1 MTMLKKARNERS
13 CPLHPTVRG
22 MSTEQE
28 DSILMRMMGMEKRK
42 PKREPKPVTIRHF
55 SWES

>member
-1 MTMLKKARNERS
+1 MTMLKNARNERNT
-13 CPLHPTVRG
+13 PLRQLVRG

-28 DSILMRMMGMEKRK
+28 DNILMRMMGMEKRK

>member
-28 DSILMRMMGMEKRK
+28 DSILMRMMGMKENKKRA
-42 PKREPKPVTIRHF
+42 PKPVTIRHF